1 MNMNEID
8 ALLSM
13 IENPTR
19 RRILEALV
27 REPHYPF
34 QLARELRVS
43 QPAIVKHL
51 RVLED
56 GGLVDSYE
64 EHSDK
69 GPLRKVY
76 TPKTGFTVIMDL
88 RNGMF
93 TTRLI
98 EAENRNRQEKDERGT
113 SMGPLPLQKVREEM
127 QRIDQE
133 ITELEKAR
141 DRMMEQR
148 TRMMSEILE
157 RLPGNDGTYRHRILL
172 HRILN
177 HPHEDLDQLS
187 RSLQMRREECEGL
200 LQEMQQMMR

>member
-8 ALLSM
+8 VLLSM

-69 GPLRKVY
+69 GPIRKVY

-93 TTRLI
+93 STRLI
-98 EAENRNRQEKDERGT
+98 EPDKDDTQKDDKKSSAEPW
-113 SMGPLPLQKVREEM
+113 PLKKVREEM
-127 QRIDQE
+127 QRIDRE
-133 ITELEKAR
+133 TSELEMAR
-141 DRMMEQR
+141 EKLMEQR
-148 TRMMSEILE
+148 TRMMSDILE

-172 HRILN
+172 HRILS
-177 HPHEDLDQLS
+177 HPQEDLDQIS
-187 RSLQMRREECEGL
+187 RSLQMRREECEAL
-200 LQEMQQMMR
+200 LQEMQQMMK

>member
-1 MNMNEID
+1 MNEID

-69 GPLRKVY
+69 GPVRKVY

-93 TTRLI
+93 TTRVI
-98 EAENRNRQEKDERGT
+98 EPEEGNAQMENEEASAD
-113 SMGPLPLQKVREEM
+113 PLPLKKVREEM

-133 ITELEKAR
+133 ISELEKAR
-141 DRMMEQR
+141 ERMMGQR
-148 TRMMSEILE
+148 TRMMSDILE
-157 RLPGNDGTYRHRILL
+157 RLPGNDGAYRHRILL
-172 HRILN
+172 HRILS
-177 HPHEDLDQLS
+177 HPQEDLDQIS
-187 RSLQMRREECEGL
+187 QSLQMRREECEIL
-200 LQEMQQMMR
+200 LQEMQQMMG